1 MINVKTMYTFL
12 SSVIEIDD
20 LINYAKSN
28 NLDSLFICDKNMY
41 GVMEFITKCQNNN
54 IKPIVGVDFDNYL
67 LYAKNYN
74 GYQNLMKLT
83 TLKSTKNLEKN
94 DFINYVSDLICI
106 IKNDE
111 LEIKNLFNDVYY
123 DINNKNN
130 VDNKKVIDAREILCF
145 DKKKMEVLNHLLLL
159 RDNKT
164 VSDDYDFLDY
174 VIPNNYNEIEKEI
187 ISKCNLV
194 LPKFSLNLP
203 KYTLYNDTKGLN
215 DYEYLCQLSMS
226 GLSKRLNNSI
236 NEVYKKRL
244 LYELDI
250 INKMGF
256 ANYFL
261 IVYDFI
267 KYAKMNN
274 ILVGPGRG
282 SACGSLVSFSLGITD
297 VDPIK
302 YNLLFERFLNIERI
316 TMPDIDID
324 FPDEKRDLVI
334 DYVVNKYGLKK
345 VSAITTFGTFGVK
358 MAIRDMGRV
367 LNVPLYTI
375 DEICK
380 LVGNNE
386 NLKEIYLK
394 NNKLQSM
401 VESDNKLKKLFFLAS
416 NIEGM
421 VRHTS
426 IHAAGIIMC
435 NEELDNYVPL
445 VYDDNM
451 YLSGYEACYLEDLG
465 LLKMDFL
472 GLKNLT
478 IISQTIDLINEKSNK
493 KIKFNEIPLDDLKTF
508 KLFQD
513 GNTLGVFQFESSG
526 MRSFL
531 KDLHPESFIDIASAN
546 ALYRPGPSDNIPLYI
561 NRKNKGEKI
570 NYYHDSLK
578 DILKDTYGIIVYQ
591 EQIMQIAS
599 KMAGYTL
606 GEADIL
612 RRAMSKKKIDIL
624 EKEEER
630 FINGAIKKGY
640 SKETAKEVYDL
651 ILHFASYGFNKSH
664 SVAYSIIAYKMAYLK
679 ANEPLYFY
687 LSILNN
693 GIMDSSKT
701 KEYFKEVKR
710 LGIKLLKPDINKSG
724 SEYKLYYNN
733 IILPFTKIK
742 GISKIISE
750 KIILSRGDGFNDIY
764 DFISKMISNGI
775 NRNII
780 ENLIDSDSLNCF
792 NYNHQTLYDNLD
804 SLINYGNLCKDIN
817 QDFVLKPEIEIKE
830 EFSKDILI
838 NREKDLFGIYLT
850 NHPVVEYKL
859 KNTDYINL
867 CDIEKYFNKVVK
879 TIVMIDS
886 IKEIK
891 TKKGETMQF
900 INASDE
906 EESMEYVL
914 FPKTYLLYN
923 DLKKGDIIKIEGRV
937 ERRSNYQIII
947 SKIWR
952 LS

>member
-1 MINVKTMYTFL
+1 MVNVKTTYTFL
-12 SSVIEIDD
+12 SSVITIDD
-20 LINYAKSN
+20 LINYAKVN

-41 GVMEFITKCQNNN
+41 GVMEFILKCQSNN
-54 IKPIVGVDFDNYL
+54 IKPIIGVDFDNYL
-67 LYAKNYN
+67 LFAKNYN

-83 TLKSTKNLEKN
+83 TLKSTKTLDESDYIEYSN
-94 DFINYVSDLICI
+94 DLICVVI
-106 IKNDE
+106 ND
-111 LEIKNLFNDVYY
+111 IYDASKIYSDIYY
-123 DINNKNN
+123 DSNTYLNSEYKLVN
-130 VDNKKVIDAREILCF
+130 AHEILCL
-145 DKKKMEVLNHLLLL
+145 DPKKVEVLKHLHML

-164 VSDDYDFLDY
+164 VSDNYIFDDYLINDIKLDDN
-174 VIPNNYNEIEKEI
+174 VKTI

-194 LPKFSLNLP
+194 LPKFCLNLP
-203 KYTLYNDTKGLN
+203 QYALYNDTKGLN
-215 DYEYLCQLSMS
+215 DYEYLCNLSMS
-226 GLSKRLNNSI
+226 GLSKRLNNSVS
-236 NEVYKKRL
+236 EVYKNRL

-302 YNLLFERFLNIERI
+302 YDLLFERFLNIERV

-334 DYVVNKYGLKK
+334 EYVVNKYGLKK
-345 VSAITTFGTFGVK
+345 VSAITTFGTFGAK

-380 LVGNNE
+380 IIGNAD

-394 NNKLQSM
+394 NVKLQGM

-416 NIEGM
+416 NLEGM

-435 NEELDNYVPL
+435 NDELDNYVPL

-478 IISQTIDLINEKSNK
+478 TIDKALSLINEKSEN
-493 KIKFNEIPLDDLKTF
+493 KIKFNEIPLDDPKTF
-508 KLFQD
+508 KLFQE
-513 GNTLGVFQFESSG
+513 GNTLGIFQFESAG
-526 MRSFL
+526 MRKFL
-531 KDLHPESFIDIASAN
+531 KDLHPETFIDIASAN

-561 NRKNKGEKI
+561 KRKNEGENI
-570 NYYHDSLK
+570 NYYHESLK
-578 DILKDTYGIIVYQ
+578 DILKSTYGIIVYQ

-599 KMAGYTL
+599 IMAGYSL

-624 EKEEER
+624 VDEKKR
-630 FINGAIKKGY
+630 FVEGALKKGY
-640 SKETAKEVYDL
+640 SKEIALEVYEL
-651 ILHFASYGFNKSH
+651 ILQFASYGFNKSH

-679 ANEPLYFY
+679 ANYSLYFY
-687 LSILNN
+687 LSVLNN
-693 GIMDSSKT
+693 VIMDSSKT
-701 KEYFKEVKR
+701 KEYLKEVKR
-710 LGIKLLKPDINKSG
+710 LGIKILKPDINKSS
-724 SEYKLYYNN
+724 SEYVIYYNS

-742 GISKIISE
+742 GISKIISD
-750 KIILSRGDGFNDIY
+750 KIISARENGFSDIY
-764 DFISKMISNGI
+764 DFISKMVLNGI
-775 NRNII
+775 NRNVI
-780 ENLIDSDSLNCF
+780 ENLIDSDALNCF
-792 NYNHQTLYDNLD
+792 SYNHQTLYDNLD
-804 SLINYGNLCKDIN
+804 SLINYGNLCKEIDPN
-817 QDFVLKPEIEIKE
+817 FVLKPEIEIKE
-830 EFSKDILI
+830 EFGREILI

-850 NHPVVEYKL
+850 NHPVVDFKL
-859 KNTDYINL
+859 KNNDCINL
-867 CDIEKYFNKVVK
+867 GDIDKYFNKVVN

-891 TKKGETMQF
+891 TKKGEIMQF

-906 EESMEYVL
+906 EEVMEYVL

-923 DLKKGDIIKIEGRV
+923 DLKKGDIIKVEGRV
-937 ERRSNYQIII
+937 ERRNNYQIIV

-952 LS
+952 LL